1 MDVMRKIGPPLLILI
16 GVLAGEIVLASQSP
30 STLPHAINSEREETA
45 RLVKIAIFAAVVQA
59 TREVANP
66 DQASK
71 LLTYQLGDPS
81 PAFDKQYPVRVLL
94 AQKSHA
100 LPHSVKEQCLNY
112 LLRYPYWQSV
122 YHAYLLESFAPN
134 PPFDP
139 NGKRFSMSEQ
149 VYAGRSEFARLLA
162 QIFICGGG
170 SDGWKG
176 LVEELSRHQLPKKC
190 LSEIGNRLTEG
201 LKADPQAI
209 GSGLFRSYRSG
220 QVAVIHNPLMAPMTG
235 VVAFP
240 RGWNAGPV
248 YVVGAWSTEKGL
260 WTCVSHEFAHP
271 ILNAIRDKSEK
282 FRGALVKTTHCF
294 GSVTGNRM
302 GYDEWGSYF
311 NVLRHHFCAF
321 HRLNRAIKIAD
332 HVILAHDRKIIRT
345 VFAIPPFWRNSC
357 KERPAGVIDADVYS
371 D

>member
-1 MDVMRKIGPPLLILI
+1 
-16 GVLAGEIVLASQSP
+16 
-30 STLPHAINSEREETA
+30 
-45 RLVKIAIFAAVVQA
+45 
-59 TREVANP
+59 
-66 DQASK
+66 
-71 LLTYQLGDPS
+71 
-81 PAFDKQYPVRVLL
+81 
-94 AQKSHA
+94 
-100 LPHSVKEQCLNY
+100 VKEQCLNY

-139 NGKRFSMSEQ
+139 NGKRFSMFEQ
-149 VYAGRSEFARLLA
+149 VYTGRSEFARLLA
-162 QIFICGGG
+162 KIFICGGG

-220 QVAVIHNPLMAPMTG
+220 QVAVIHNPLMAPTTG

-240 RGWNAGPV
+240 RGWNADPV

-271 ILNAIRDKSEK
+271 ILNTIRDKSEK
-282 FRGALVKTTHCF
+282 FRSALVKTTHCF
-294 GSVTGNRM
+294 GSVMGNRM

-311 NVLRHHFCAF
+311 MEEFIRAATSRIEGGSQKQFQHHGTIVDMLVQFE
-321 HRLNRAIKIAD
+321 RSDWTLEELLIQTLEQIE
-332 HVILAHDRKIIRT
+332 
-345 VFAIPPFWRNSC
+345 
-357 KERPAGVIDADVYS
+357 KESSEPSITEREGYS
-371 D
+371 R